1 MIAKALY
8 CIPVAAAYQVATNPF
23 VLAPLLALFGYW
35 EAGAWLLVAYLLLCA
50 ASIVFGVHRKSR
62 FEPFI
67 PIFTAPDW
75 LFVFGNEQEGQ
86 DPFWYQMKHPKWPKW
101 MRAFVFC
108 AWRNKL
114 RNLPFVTWLSWLH
127 KPTGEMRVYHAAFLG
142 SVFTIRI
149 RGWMV
154 ELEEVRGKYF
164 ADIGPR
170 LDQPDHWGGVSWAF
184 RPAGRL

>member
-1 MIAKALY
+1 MILKALY
-8 CIPVAAAYQVATNPF
+8 CIPVALAYQVATNPF

-35 EAGAWLLVAYLLLCA
+35 EAGTVLLAVYLLLCTL
-50 ASIVFGVHRKSR
+50 SIIFGVHRKSR
-62 FEPFI
+62 FEPYI

-75 LFVFGNEQEGQ
+75 LFLFGNEQEGQ

-101 MRAFVFC
+101 LRAFVFC

-114 RNLPFVTWLSWLH
+114 RNLPFVSCLSWLH
-127 KPTGEMRVYHAAFLG
+127 KPVGELRVYHAAFLG
-142 SVFTIRI
+142 SVFTIRV

-154 ELEEVRGKYF
+154 EMEEVRVKYF